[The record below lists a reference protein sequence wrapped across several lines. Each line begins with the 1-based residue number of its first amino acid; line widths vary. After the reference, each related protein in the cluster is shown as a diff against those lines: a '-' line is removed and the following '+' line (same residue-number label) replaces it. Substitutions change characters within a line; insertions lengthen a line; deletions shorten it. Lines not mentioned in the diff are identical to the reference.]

1 MGTGSSDDNV
11 TKDSNRF
18 VEHFVWRN
26 MHKAQRRQ
34 CRGKGEEFEAGEIA
48 KMLTAWPEIVVWN
61 EKLALVLKI
70 FS

>member
-1 MGTGSSDDNV
+1 
-11 TKDSNRF
+11 
-18 VEHFVWRN
+18 